1 MTTKED
7 NMQIVR
13 HHAVPPVDDQ
23 EDGLDTDLALL
34 FGSPSGRERSRPS
47 RNRMLTGALVL
58 ALSLVAGAW
67 ILVSLAEM
75 GWRLLPW

>member
-1 MTTKED
+1 MTTQED

-13 HHAVPPVDDQ
+13 HHPVPPVDDR
-23 EDGLDTDLALL
+23 EDGLDTDQALV

-47 RNRMLTGALVL
+47 RNRMLAGALVL

-67 ILVSLAEM
+67 ILVSLAGM
-75 GWRLLPW
+75 GWRLVL